1 MGECFIGCIPQEIA
15 EKGIVVASSNHGAV
29 QNIVDELPLL
39 DKIDKEFQDE
49 IVSID
54 YFKEI
59 ANSFVETEWVESDKG
74 KKEVLKATKERRQG
88 KFWGL
93 FSLEGGKKITW
104 IISLRY

>member
-1 MGECFIGCIPQEIA
+1 MLKDIFSELIVEQAYEIATMSSQYIKGTEATKYWENASIGCIPQGIA
-15 EKGIVVASSNHGAV
+15 EKGIIVASSNHGAV

-74 KKEVLKATKERRQG
+74 KK
-88 KFWGL
+88 
-93 FSLEGGKKITW
+93 
-104 IISLRY
+104 